1 MTNGGYA
8 ERPRHTDM
16 IRQHSVVFQF
26 LKVNKTT
33 TERKCYGASKYLKN
47 LNQDQSYQPVKIEKS
62 HCVVKSRPVCL
73 VLAMASS
80 KYKLVKPEHLNHEAL
95 YSQCD
100 ILFGKVYS

>member
-47 LNQDQSYQPVKIEKS
+47 LNQDQSYQPVKIALCCQIAS
-62 HCVVKSRPVCL
+62 SVSRP
-73 VLAMASS
+73 
-80 KYKLVKPEHLNHEAL
+80 
-95 YSQCD
+95 CD
-100 ILFGKVYS
+100 GQQQTQIS